1 MHYCRFIGLAVL
13 IVLLTLP
20 GRAQKI
26 DREKLGYF
34 NYKQP
39 PASDELANAQ
49 YYLMKVELSDQD
61 AYRREL
67 AEQNFD
73 GGQFIM
79 ADAGDEPDFT
89 IEIREGNY
97 SYGSPEKK
105 SYDNEGE
112 TWYYY
117 QGSVRY
123 HFTLEV
129 QNAAGEEIFRD
140 DITGSEKMRGDATGS
155 LSVANDYYVKKKT
168 QVRQDILVQ
177 QVKVLEELFHNY
189 FSTVDKTIHLNH
201 VLIKEKKYNYPQFNE
216 AAGNLERV
224 YNILKVSDEPTGESD
239 VLLEFSIGFFEE
251 FLKDATPENKKSKK
265 NAEVTAAGYYN
276 LGITHFFAG
285 NYEKAKLALEK
296 ASSYNEKIMYD
307 VKHLISVCTE
317 LAARTGLRYYN

>member
-1 MHYCRFIGLAVL
+1 MQCFRNIGLAGL
-13 IVLLTLP
+13 IVLLALP
-20 GRAQKI
+20 GMAQKI

-34 NYKQP
+34 NYQQP
-39 PASDELANAQ
+39 PASDELADAQ

-89 IEIREGNY
+89 IEIREGTY

-105 SYDNEGE
+105 SYNNDGE

-117 QGSVRY
+117 QGNVRY

-129 QNAAGEEIFRD
+129 QNAEGEEIFRD

-168 QVRQDILVQ
+168 QVRQDILIQ
-177 QVKVLEELFHNY
+177 QVKALEELFHNH

-201 VLIKEKKYNYPQFNE
+201 VLIKEKKYEYPEFNE

-224 YNILKVSDEPTGESD
+224 YDILKVSGESTEESD
-239 VLLEFSIGFFEE
+239 ELLELAIGFFEE
-251 FLKDATPENKKSKK
+251 FLKDANPEDKKARK
-265 NAEVTAAGYYN
+265 NAEVTAAAYYN
-276 LGITHFFAG
+276 LGIAQFFSG
-285 NYEKAKLALEK
+285 NYEEAKLTLEK
-296 ASSYNEKIMYD
+296 ASSYDDKIMYD
-307 VKHLISVCTE
+307 VKHLTAVCAE
-317 LAARTGLRYYN
+317 LASRTGLRYYN